1 MTFTDLWILLPLL
14 ILACGSLLVL
24 LSGAIVPGRYGTW
37 LGVASCAGAALCSL
51 QPPPVVASVALGL
64 AATPFAR
71 FATIF
76 FCLAAG
82 ATLLISH
89 DYTLRKGIEGEE
101 YPATILFAAFG
112 MTALAAATN
121 LLVFFLGLES
131 LTFAFYILVAMD
143 LNRADSAEAGVKYLL
158 MGAVAAAFTAFGIA
172 LIYCGTGSLEI
183 AAAMGATSAGVARN
197 SLAVAGWGLLLA
209 GLAFKVS
216 LVPAHLWTPDV
227 YQGAP
232 TPITGF
238 LASASKGAAIVAL
251 LLLIPRLPDPAF
263 LRPLL
268 WGLALLSM
276 VVGNLAALRQ
286 DNLKRLLAYSSIAQ
300 MGYAALA
307 LLGGAGGYRAAAFYM
322 VAYGA
327 MTLLAFGA
335 LAVLEGDGVAAVAE
349 LRGLGYRRPLAGGLL
364 ALAMFALAGIPP
376 TAGFTGKFLIFAA
389 ALRAGEY
396 PLAVIGILTAA
407 ASVYYY
413 LRVVV
418 ALYLERPAEAAPAPL
433 PPLTSLVPLG
443 GAALALIGLGTL
455 PGPLISLLQRL
466 LP

>member
-1 MTFTDLWILLPLL
+1 MTTTDLWILLPLL
-14 ILACGSLLVL
+14 ILACGALLVL
-24 LSGAIVPGRYGTW
+24 LLGAIVPGRYGTW
-37 LGVASCAGAALCSL
+37 VGVACCAGAVLCSL
-51 QPPPVVASVALGL
+51 QPPPVVASTALGL

-89 DYTLRKGIEGEE
+89 DYTHRQGIVGEE

-121 LLVFFLGLES
+121 LLIFFLGLEA
-131 LTFAFYILVAMD
+131 LTFAFYILVAID
-143 LNRADSAEAGVKYLL
+143 LHRATAAEAGVKYLL

-172 LIYCGTGSLEI
+172 LIYCGTGTLEI
-183 AAAMGATSAGVARN
+183 AVAMGATTAGDAKN

-251 LLLIPRLPDPAF
+251 LLLIPRLPDPTF

-276 VVGNLAALRQ
+276 FVGNLAALRQ
-286 DNLKRLLAYSSIAQ
+286 QDLKRLLAYSSIAQ
-300 MGYAALA
+300 MGYVALA
-307 LLGGAGGYRAAAFYM
+307 ILSGANGYRAAAFYM

-327 MTLLAFGA
+327 MTVLAFGA
-335 LAVLEGDGVAAVAE
+335 LALLESDGVAAVGD
-349 LRGLGYRRPLAGGLL
+349 LRGLGYQRPLAGGLL

-389 ALRAGEY
+389 ALKAGEY
-396 PLAVIGILTAA
+396 PLAIMGILTAA
-407 ASVYYY
+407 AS
-413 LRVVV
+413 
-418 ALYLERPAEAAPAPL
+418 
-433 PPLTSLVPLG
+433 
-443 GAALALIGLGTL
+443 
-455 PGPLISLLQRL
+455 
-466 LP
+466 